1 VPRTEIPLSARLRQ
15 FVVAVREGDESMVEE
30 MLLGLSARRRI
41 FAPLAFVVGGFA
53 MLFTGLKLLFTNW
66 RLTLVQALPAMWI
79 WLTMYDLKAHVL
91 HGRSFH
97 VLTGPILIPIAL
109 VIVAITVAS
118 FLLNAT
124 FGYAIVQ
131 PGAPA
136 VRPAFAQAR
145 RNLRVIVGFGVAVGL
160 LLAFAMLITSRWERP
175 WFAVSLGIAIGL
187 LMVCYVAVP
196 ARLIGVKPK
205 PSRRDQV
212 TATAVGGA
220 VGAIVCTPPYVLGRI
235 GILMCGS
242 SALLIPGIVVVAGAA
257 LLQAG
262 ATGAVKTIKM
272 SAKLVSPRANS

>member
-1 VPRTEIPLSARLRQ
+1 LSARLHQ

-30 MLLGLSARRRI
+30 MLLDLSARRRI

-53 MLFTGLKLLFTNW
+53 MLFTGLKLLVTNW

-91 HGRSFH
+91 HGKSFH
-97 VLTGPILIPIAL
+97 VLTGPVLIPIAL

-124 FGYAIVQ
+124 FGYAIIQ

-145 RNLRVIVGFGVAVGL
+145 RNLRVIVGFGIGVGL
-160 LLAFAMLITSRWERP
+160 FLAFAMLITSRWERP
-175 WFAVSLGIAIGL
+175 WFGVSLSIAIGL

-196 ARLIGVKPK
+196 ARLIGVKAK
-205 PSRRDQV
+205 PSRRDRV
-212 TATAVGGA
+212 AATAVGGA
-220 VGAIVCTPPYVLGRI
+220 VGAIVCTPPYLLGRI

-242 SALLIPGIVVVAGAA
+242 SVLLIPGIVVVAGAA

>member
-1 VPRTEIPLSARLRQ
+1 LSARLRQ

-91 HGRSFH
+91 HDRSFH

-131 PGAPA
+131 PGTPA

-145 RNLRVIVGFGVAVGL
+145 RNLRVIIGFGIAVGL

-187 LMVCYVAVP
+187 LMICYVAVP

-205 PSRRDQV
+205 PSRRDRV
-212 TATAVGGA
+212 AATAVGGA

-242 SALLIPGIVVVAGAA
+242 SVLLIPGIVVVAGAA

-272 SAKLVSPRANS
+272 SAKLVSPRANG

>member
-1 VPRTEIPLSARLRQ
+1 LSARLQQ
-15 FVVAVREGDESMVEE
+15 FVVAVREGDEAMVEE
-30 MLLGLSARRRI
+30 MLLRLSARRRI

-79 WLTMYDLKAHVL
+79 WLTMYDLKAHVM
-91 HGRSFH
+91 HDKSFH
-97 VLTGPILIPIAL
+97 VLTGPVLIPVAL

-131 PGAPA
+131 PGTPA

-145 RNLRVIVGFGVAVGL
+145 RNLRVIVGFGIAVGL

-196 ARLIGVKPK
+196 ARLIGVKAK

-212 TATAVGGA
+212 AATAVGGA